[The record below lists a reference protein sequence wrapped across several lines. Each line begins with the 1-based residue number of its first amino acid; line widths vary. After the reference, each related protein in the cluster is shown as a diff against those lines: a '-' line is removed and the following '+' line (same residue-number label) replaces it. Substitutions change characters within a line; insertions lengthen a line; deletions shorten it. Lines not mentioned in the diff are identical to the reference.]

1 MNVSGVGTAAGM
13 VLTAPAP
20 TDRAPS
26 EAARDA
32 ATTQITQTTRTMQE
46 DKDKDTTTR
55 PENEQKD
62 KRPETEPRQEKPA
75 ERPPPVE
82 GLTMPEMF
90 MILGMHPVSPREAA
104 RLEAAKAQTETV
116 ARDGSFDVYA

>member
-32 ATTQITQTTRTMQE
+32 ATTQITQTTRTKQE
-46 DKDKDTTTR
+46 DQDKTTR

-62 KRPETEPRQEKPA
+62 KRPEKEPRQEKPP

-104 RLEAAKAQTETV
+104 RLEAAKAQTEAV